1 MPKHLQFNSMQVIP
15 LDRKSGPLLK
25 IPRSRRC
32 TLWLFWNGDRDLY
45 NEKERVTAGSG
56 HCRGV
61 GSIPGWRGGLKDLAL
76 SQLGFV
82 GLGVH
87 ALADLGSAQPYSTGT
102 ITPISGTD
110 TPSHRLLMVEPEL
123 RFCTC
128 VLELLPCPAP
138 NYDFSPRV
146 SPSVSGTT
154 WAGRPSLKELVVL
167 RTLSLTWISGPT
179 VFPWMCASCLL
190 V

>member
-1 MPKHLQFNSMQVIP
+1 MENREGRGGGACTASAPTGWGAPQVPKHLQFNSMQVIP

-61 GSIPGWRGGLKDLAL
+61 GSIPGWRGGLTDLAL

-110 TPSHRLLMVEPEL
+110 TPSHGLLMVEPEL

-128 VLELLPCPAP
+128 AQ
-138 NYDFSPRV
+138 
-146 SPSVSGTT
+146 
-154 WAGRPSLKELVVL
+154 L
-167 RTLSLTWISGPT
+167 RTMISVLVSRLPFPARLGLDGHLSRSSWFFVP
-179 VFPWMCASCLL
+179 CH
-190 V
+190 